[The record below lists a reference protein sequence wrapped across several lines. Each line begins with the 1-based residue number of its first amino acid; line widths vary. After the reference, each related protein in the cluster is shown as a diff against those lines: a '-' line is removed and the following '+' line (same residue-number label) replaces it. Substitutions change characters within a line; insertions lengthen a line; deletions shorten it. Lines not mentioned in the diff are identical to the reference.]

1 MREAE
6 RGPWQEAGGGLRG
19 ALARRGL
26 RLCRRHW
33 RWRGSG
39 KLVPSGG
46 IYCYLLCGSC
56 MLYSRRPGPRPGV
69 RVCAR
74 VCASVCARVSVCARG
89 ARAGGSGRAR
99 GKARKHL
106 SLHRETICSG
116 TRKFGRQRAES
127 EWARGSGS
135 GAGDHG
141 AAGAYSAGVKAALPL
156 PPRTRGSQSWR
167 WERCDETPG
176 ARNVP
181 ILKPVGAWKYRT
193 FSFSS
198 FPVSFL
204 NPKIWRSKFSVE
216 CKVFR

>member
-116 TRKFGRQRAES
+116 
-127 EWARGSGS
+127 
-135 GAGDHG
+135 
-141 AAGAYSAGVKAALPL
+141 
-156 PPRTRGSQSWR
+156 
-167 WERCDETPG
+167 
-176 ARNVP
+176 
-181 ILKPVGAWKYRT
+181 
-193 FSFSS
+193 
-198 FPVSFL
+198 
-204 NPKIWRSKFSVE
+204 
-216 CKVFR
+216 